1 MACGWRLSV
10 VFPRGSSPQAHDY
23 ATRSIKLY
31 PNNIGMYTV
40 LADIE
45 LRAGNQ
51 DKAVAAIEDGLK
63 ATARNP
69 QLLWGLANV
78 LIDVGK
84 PKEAEKTIQ
93 ELATADYPKQ
103 LIDYLKARNEFAQ
116 GHWLA
121 ARQGLEKVRGTLL
134 LWPNLLKQVDVW
146 IGQCYGQMGN
156 RDLEAAS
163 YRRALNTDQFY
174 TPARVGLMGVLQATG
189 DVEAALTEY
198 EQLAKLGKIGAGG
211 LIPYAR
217 MLILHNLRQPAAK
230 RNWDEASKV
239 LDEAEKIS
247 PDAVQVPVLRAEIL
261 VAQDRLT
268 DAETLLEEARI
279 KNPGYA
285 GLWTVLASL
294 AQRQKNWTKAERT
307 PGGSAKDNGATRC
320 RNGWR
325 WRNCWP
331 QRHGEKATDR
341 LRKLAENVDKFSD
354 NDRLQLWAGLVGT
367 AIQVGDTKQARQLC
381 ERIAAKEP
389 YNVQVRFVLFEQAMR
404 AEDDAG
410 MEQALKEIERVAGS
424 GAYWLYGQ
432 AVRLSLQAKGKK
444 GAEHDQLLNEALDL
458 LARAREARQNWSRIP
473 LLMAG
478 IYDEQGKLDLAL
490 KNYQEAIEMGEHDPA
505 AVQRTIQLLF
515 QKQQYGEADR
525 LLRQLDQQQVPFSPD
540 MNRAS
545 AEAALRQGDF
555 DRALETARKSAA
567 SDSKRYQEQMW
578 LGQMLSVIGRR
589 AKAEGQTKKAEE
601 LLTEAEKALRR
612 AVEIEPKLPAT
623 WVALIQFLSSCDKED
638 QAEKLID
645 EASKSIPAKQAP
657 LAIAQCYEVMGKTD
671 AAEGKYEAALAA
683 SPQDV
688 LVLRAVADF
697 YCRVGKAVP
706 AEALLRRIVDGK
718 VQAGD
723 ADMIWARRQL
733 ALIFSARGG
742 YRNMQKA
749 RDLIEQNLAAAEAS
763 VADRRVK
770 ASLDAADPDHARRDE
785 AIHTL
790 ETLLEDKSA
799 TPEDL
804 FQLAQMYRSAGAWPQ
819 ASTLFRKLVGS
830 SGNEPRYLSVYI
842 TALME
847 HNEVSNAEAYL
858 DRLETA
864 IPNHINAV
872 GLRAEVL
879 VAKNEPDKAL
889 DLLKAFIDKRD
900 ARPPERNVRVRLV
913 AEKLEQL
920 AERLTKAGK
929 KEAADRFVHQAEML
943 YRAYVDQNHGQEL
956 ILVAFLGRQGRTDE
970 ALDVLNRIWDSSNP
984 AVLSQVFSILL
995 RNNKIGKEQMQR
1007 LDGILQSALKQFD
1020 RPIPLLMI
1028 YAELC
1033 SKQARYPVAEG
1044 CYREVIVKA
1053 PGNAYALNNL
1063 AVLLALQGIK
1073 LDEAMK
1079 LINQAV
1085 EIAGPV
1091 GAMLDSRATVYLA
1104 LGETEKALADMADAL
1119 ADAETPVRLFHQ
1131 AQAYDQAGK
1140 QSEAAAALEKALQK
1154 GLTKE
1159 MLHPLEIP
1167 AFERLKQLPR
1177 VD

>member
-1 MACGWRLSV
+1 MPDSGRCWL
-10 VFPRGSSPQAHDY
+10 
-23 ATRSIKLY
+23 
-31 PNNIGMYTV
+31 
-40 LADIE
+40 
-45 LRAGNQ
+45 
-51 DKAVAAIEDGLK
+51 
-63 ATARNP
+63 
-69 QLLWGLANV
+69 
-78 LIDVGK
+78 
-84 PKEAEKTIQ
+84 
-93 ELATADYPKQ
+93 
-103 LIDYLKARNEFAQ
+103 
-116 GHWLA
+116 HWL
-121 ARQGLEKVRGTLL
+121 
-134 LWPNLLKQVDVW
+134 N
-146 IGQCYGQMGN
+146 
-156 RDLEAAS
+156 
-163 YRRALNTDQFY
+163 
-174 TPARVGLMGVLQATG
+174 
-189 DVEAALTEY
+189 
-198 EQLAKLGKIGAGG
+198 
-211 LIPYAR
+211 
-217 MLILHNLRQPAAK
+217 AK
-230 RNWDEASKV
+230 RTGTK
-239 LDEAEKIS
+239 AE
-247 PDAVQVPVLRAEIL
+247 R
-261 VAQDRLT
+261 
-268 DAETLLEEARI
+268 LLEEAQRTW
-279 KNPGYA
+279 GD
-285 GLWTVLASL
+285 TVPQRLAL
-294 AQRQKNWTKAERT
+294 AQLLA
-307 PGGSAKDNGATRC
+307 
-320 RNGWR
+320 
-325 WRNCWP
+325 
-331 QRHGEKATDR
+331 QRHGEKAADR

-354 NDRLQLWAGLVGT
+354 SDRLQLWAGLVERRNPGGRHEAST
-367 AIQVGDTKQARQLC
+367 AALRTDCRQGAEQRAGPLRALRAGGARRGRCGHGAGAEGDRAR
-381 ERIAAKEP
+381 RRP
-389 YNVQVRFVLFEQAMR
+389 
-404 AEDDAG
+404 
-410 MEQALKEIERVAGS
+410 

-444 GAEHDQLLNEALDL
+444 GADHDRLLDEALEL
-458 LARAREARQNWSRIP
+458 LARARESRQNWSRIP

-478 IYDEQGKLDLAL
+478 IYDEQGKPDLAL

-545 AEAALRQGDF
+545 AEAALHQGDF

-567 SDSKRYQEQMW
+567 ADSKRYQEQMW

-601 LLTEAEKALRR
+601 LLAEAEKALRR
-612 AVEIEPKLPAT
+612 AVELEPKLPAT

-657 LAIAQCYEVMGKTD
+657 LAIAQCYEVMGKAE

-683 SPQDV
+683 SPQDI

-718 VQAGD
+718 VKAGD

-749 RDLIEQNLAAAEAS
+749 RELIEQNLAAAEAS

-785 AIHTL
+785 AMRTL

-819 ASTLFRKLVGS
+819 ASALFRKLIGS
-830 SGNEPRYLSVYI
+830 SGNEPRYLAVYI

-847 HNEVSNAEAYL
+847 HNEISNAEAYL

-864 IPNHINAV
+864 IPNHIDAV
-872 GLRAEVL
+872 GLRAEML

-889 DLLKAFIDKRD
+889 DLLKEFIDKRD
-900 ARPPERNVRVRLV
+900 ARPPERNVRVRLGGGE
-913 AEKLEQL
+913 ARAACRSGLRRP
-920 AERLTKAGK
+920 ERKRRPIVSFT
-929 KEAADRFVHQAEML
+929 EAEML

-995 RNNKIGKEQMQR
+995 RNNKIGKEQVQR
-1007 LDGILQSALKQFD
+1007 LDGILQSALKHFD

-1033 SKQARYPVAEG
+1033 TKQARYAVAEG
-1044 CYREVIVKA
+1044 CYREVISKA

-1063 AVLLALQGIK
+1063 AVLLALQGSK

-1167 AFERLKQLPR
+1167 AFERLKQLPQ
-1177 VD
+1177 